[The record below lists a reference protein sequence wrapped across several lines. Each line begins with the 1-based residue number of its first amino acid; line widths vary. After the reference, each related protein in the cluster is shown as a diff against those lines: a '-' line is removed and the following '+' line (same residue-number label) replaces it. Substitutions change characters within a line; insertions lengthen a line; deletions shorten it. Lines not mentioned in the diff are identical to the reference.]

1 VKTQFTPSQKRA
13 LAIVTGIALLFGA
26 YFLRRYFLL
35 LVIAAIV
42 AYLFSPLYNRLNA
55 KIHGGLATTLTV
67 LAALATVVIP
77 VTLVISLAT
86 VQISHM
92 LMNVGEWA
100 QTADLNALGDKAI
113 TTANQLLA
121 KLPFKTPGI
130 NLDALRDNFGKVART
145 VGEWLLR
152 TLSGAA
158 GGAIGFITSAI
169 IFLYVLI
176 SLLVNKTELI
186 TLVRRLNPLGE
197 EVTDLYLAKMG
208 AMVKGTVK
216 GQFIIAA
223 IQGFLGAASIYI
235 AGFHEAFFVMAL
247 LLIALSII
255 PLGSGI
261 VTIPFGIGMMFFGN
275 IAGGL
280 FVVLFHILAITNI
293 DNVLRPILVPKEARL
308 DPALMLLSVFS
319 GIAMFG
325 FFGIILGPVLMILI
339 VTTIAVYLDVYK
351 GVEMEQPGTTEERK
365 KLFGRGRKST
375 ARDKQI
381 QKKLP
386 EKTPPEAAE
395 GQPAEEPDRPVE
407 PGAETAKPS
416 AL

>member
-1 VKTQFTPSQKRA
+1 MKTDFTLTQKRA

-26 YFLRRYFLL
+26 YFLRRYFMLI
-35 LVIAAIV
+35 VIAAIV
-42 AYLFSPLYNRLNA
+42 AYLFTPLYNWLRTKLHSG
-55 KIHGGLATTLTV
+55 IATTLTV
-67 LAALATVVIP
+67 LAAMATVVIP
-77 VTLVISLAT
+77 LIAVISLAT

-92 LMNVGEWA
+92 LIGVAEWA
-100 QTADLNALGDKAI
+100 KTADLNALGDKAI
-113 TTANQLLA
+113 GTVNQLLH
-121 KLPFKTPGI
+121 KLPFQTPTI
-130 NLDALRDNFGKVART
+130 TIESLRENLGKVAQT

-158 GGAIGFITSAI
+158 GGAIGFVTSAI

-176 SLLVNKTELI
+176 SLLVNKTKLI

-216 GQFIIAA
+216 GQFIIAM
-223 IQGFLGAASIYI
+223 IQGVLGAISIYI
-235 AGFHEAFFVMAL
+235 AGFHDAFFIFAIFL
-247 LLIALSII
+247 TALSVI

-261 VTIPFGIGMMFFGN
+261 VTIPFGIGLMFFGN
-275 IAGGL
+275 VAGGL
-280 FVVLFHILAITNI
+280 FIVLFHIFGITNV
-293 DNVLRPILVPKEARL
+293 DNFLRPILVPKEARL

-339 VTTIAVYLDVYK
+339 VTTISVYLAVYKDVA
-351 GVEMEQPGTTEERK
+351 MEEAEDADPRK
-365 KLFGRGRKST
+365 KRFRRK
-375 ARDKQI
+375 KE
-381 QKKLP
+381 KPEPLP
-386 EKTPPEAAE
+386 DTVMPVAPVGPPDS
-395 GQPAEEPDRPVE
+395 GDPA
-407 PGAETAKPS
+407 TPS